1 MKIAMMGSG
10 GVGGYYGGRLA
21 AKGYEVSVVARGSHL
36 KAMQENGLT
45 IESGF
50 APTVVKPVRVTE
62 DPATIG
68 PVDIVIF
75 SVKLWDTESAA
86 HQIKPLIGPDTGV
99 ISLQNGVD
107 AEPTLAKVLGAK
119 HVMGGIA
126 QIGSKIG
133 RPGVIEHVGTMQRLS
148 FGELDNSR
156 SKRAEALLEACTSA
170 GITAEIST
178 DILKTIWQKFVFL
191 VGMSS
196 TTTLTRMPV
205 GKFRNN
211 EHARNLLLNIMREV
225 VAIGRKKGVNL
236 DADFADKQISFI
248 DQLPE
253 TMTTSMHHDFEKGNR
268 IELPWLAGTAAR
280 FGRELGI
287 DTPYCNA
294 VLGGLS
300 IYADGK
306 PA

>member
-1 MKIAMMGSG
+1 MMGSG

-21 AKGYEVSVVARGSHL
+21 AKGYEVTFVARGAHL
-36 KAMQENGLT
+36 AAMRENGLM
-45 IESGF
+45 IESGV
-50 APTVVKPVRVTE
+50 APLTIKPERVTE

-68 PVDIVIF
+68 PVDIVMF

-86 HQIKPLIGPDTGV
+86 NQIKPLIGPDTAV
-99 ISLQNGVD
+99 ISFQNGVD
-107 AEPTLAKVLGAK
+107 AETILAKVLGPR

-133 RPGVIEHVGTMQRLS
+133 RPGVIEHVGTMQRLV
-148 FGELDNSR
+148 FGELDNGR
-156 SKRAEALLEACTSA
+156 SKRVEALLEACLAA

-178 DILKTIWQKFVFL
+178 DIVKTIWQKFTFL

-196 TTTLTRMPV
+196 VTTLNRMQIGPI
-205 GKFRNN
+205 RRN
-211 EHARNLLLNIMREV
+211 EHARNLLLNLMREV
-225 VAIGRKKGVNL
+225 VAVGRKKGVNL
-236 DADFADKQISFI
+236 DADFADHQIKFA
-248 DQLPE
+248 DNLPE

-268 IELPWLAGTAAR
+268 IELPWLAGTVVR

-294 VLGGLS
+294 VMGGLAL
-300 IYADGK
+300 YADGK
-306 PA
+306 PK

>member
-21 AKGYEVSVVARGSHL
+21 AKGYEVSFVARGAHL

-45 IESGF
+45 IESGV
-50 APTVVKPVRVTE
+50 APMTLKPVRATD

-107 AEPTLAKVLGAK
+107 AETILAKVLGPK

-133 RPGVIEHVGTMQRLS
+133 RPGVIEHVGTMQRLA
-148 FGELDNSR
+148 FGELDNAR

-196 TTTLTRMPV
+196 TTTLTRMRV

-211 EHARNLLLNIMREV
+211 EPARNLLLNIMREV
-225 VAIGRKKGVNL
+225 VAVGRKKGVNL

-253 TMTTSMHHDFEKGNR
+253 TMTTSMHHDFENGNR
-268 IELPWLAGTAAR
+268 IELPWLAGTAVR

-294 VLGGLS
+294 VMGGLS
-300 IYADGK
+300 LYADGK